1 MKRLFSGGIVLC
13 SLCMLLLALPAQAA
27 YRVSGVDRSDT
38 LNMRTN
44 AGVTNPVVAELPP
57 NATGVVMLGEQQ
69 KVGRTVWV
77 RVRWKQHVGWVSQAY
92 LQPETAAPPPTATR
106 PAPGTPSTGTPVTP
120 PPAPARPEGPQNA
133 VAVKR
138 TREPGMWILECG
150 GRAPYWKVEVLPEW
164 INGRLGEHLTGMP
177 ITHKR
182 QTHGNYRNVAL
193 ETEIRGANR
202 WNRLRMTLT
211 YNRSCYSTLTGTR
224 MAFSVEGQFND
235 QELRGCCQSMLVK

>member
-1 MKRLFSGGIVLC
+1 MKCLFPLRTAAGL
-13 SLCMLLLALPAQAA
+13 LFMLLVLALPAHAA
-27 YRVSGVDRSDT
+27 YRVIGVDRSDT
-38 LNMRTN
+38 LNMRAA
-44 AGVTNPVVAELPP
+44 AGVTNTVVAELPP

-77 RVRWKQHVGWVSQAY
+77 RVRWKQQVGWVSLAY
-92 LQPETAAPPPTATR
+92 LQPEASAPPAGR
-106 PAPGTPSTGTPVTP
+106 PAPDAPSADMPVTP
-120 PPAPARPEGPQNA
+120 VPVPARPEGPQNA

-138 TREPGMWILECG
+138 DKEPGMWILECG
-150 GRAPYWKVEVLPEW
+150 GRSPYWKVEVLPEW
-164 INGRLGEHLTGMP
+164 INGRLGDHLTGMP

-202 WNRLRMTLT
+202 WNQLRMTLT
-211 YNRSCYSTLTGTR
+211 YNRSCYSTLTRTR

-235 QELRGCCQSMLVK
+235 QMLQGCCRSLQVQ